1 MRLHIERKID
11 AAHKL
16 VGYDGPCKNLHGHT
30 WKIEV
35 DIYGS
40 TNPDTGMVVDFRR
53 VKDIIDELDHS
64 YLNEI
69 IDETKP
75 TAENILLYLWDKID
89 GELNVENCTL
99 SKLRV
104 YESENSFVE
113 HEQF

>member
-1 MRLHIERKID
+1 MRIHIERKID

-16 VGYDGPCKNLHGHT
+16 VDYDGLCKNLHGHT

-35 DIYGS
+35 DICGEVD
-40 TNPDTGMVVDFRR
+40 PVTGMVVDFRK

-75 TAENILLYLWDKID
+75 TAENILLYLWGKIED
-89 GELNVENCTL
+89 EVCVEGCSLTRV
-99 SKLRV
+99 RV
-104 YESENSFVE
+104 YESENSFAE
-113 HEQF
+113 QEQF